1 MWKIGELARRTGLT
15 VRTLHH
21 YDQIGL
27 LSPADR
33 SEGGHRVYGDD
44 DVRRLYRIVSL
55 RSLGFPLDAIGAVL
69 DRDGVDAR
77 AAVADHL
84 HRLEDQI
91 ARDRELRRTLRS
103 LLDRLETEDFL
114 TTIEEMTMH
123 QRYYSP
129 EQLDQ
134 LEQRRE
140 ALGGDAIRRAEHEWG
155 EIFATLRAE
164 MEAGTD
170 PADPKLRPIAQRGR
184 ELLAMFTGGDAGIK
198 QSLNEMWQNEDP
210 AKLSHGMV
218 DAEVMAYY
226 GKVQAAAGGARS
238 VVFRHGAHGA
248 EDPGERVSEVL
259 DVLRPRDQPVDVHRG
274 ELPGPLPL
282 RRSLERAALHGLPAQ
297 GLRHGDRRRAVRRGG
312 EDAGGLRGGQ
322 ARRTPAR
329 ALLLP
334 DRAGLRRP
342 RGLRQPALLRLARGG
357 ARRGAGVRPPRP
369 ALADARRKLAPVKD
383 PLHGERR

>member
-21 YDQIGL
+21 YDSIGL

-33 SEGGHRVYGDD
+33 SEGGHRVYGEA

-69 DRDGVDAR
+69 ERDGVDAR

-91 ARDRELRRTLRS
+91 ERDRALRRTLRS

-123 QRYYSP
+123 QRYYTP

-134 LEQRRE
+134 LEQRRQT
-140 ALGGDAIRRAEHEWG
+140 LGEDAIRDVEREWA

-170 PADPKLRPIAQRGR
+170 PADPKLRPIAARGR

-198 QSLNEMWQNEDP
+198 QSLNEMWANEDP

-218 DAEVMAYY
+218 DADVMAYY
-226 GKVQAAAGGARS
+226 GKVQAAAG
-238 VVFRHGAHGA
+238 
-248 EDPGERVSEVL
+248 
-259 DVLRPRDQPVDVHRG
+259 
-274 ELPGPLPL
+274 
-282 RRSLERAALHGLPAQ
+282 
-297 GLRHGDRRRAVRRGG
+297 
-312 EDAGGLRGGQ
+312 
-322 ARRTPAR
+322 
-329 ALLLP
+329 
-334 DRAGLRRP
+334 
-342 RGLRQPALLRLARGG
+342 
-357 ARRGAGVRPPRP
+357 
-369 ALADARRKLAPVKD
+369 
-383 PLHGERR
+383 